1 MNTIQNTHYLASDKF
16 IGKIIKIEN
25 KYSEVNLKTT
35 EEMSVD
41 NYGLIHGGFVFGLA
55 DYAAMMA
62 INKPTVVLGK
72 ADVRF
77 VNPVKIDDELTAIAK
92 IINDFDNKNIVN
104 VEITNSNNKKVFEG
118 NFHCYILKKH
128 ALA

>member
-1 MNTIQNTHYLASDKF
+1 MNTIQNTHYLASERL
-16 IGKIIKIEN
+16 IGEIIKIEN

-41 NYGLIHGGFVFGLA
+41 NYGLIHGGFIFGLA
-55 DYAAMMA
+55 DYAAMIA
-62 INKPTVVLGK
+62 VNKPTVVLAK

-77 VNPVKIDDELTAIAK
+77 VNPVKIGDDLIAIAK
-92 IINDFDNKNIVN
+92 VINDLDNKNIVN
-104 VEITNSNNKKVFEG
+104 VEITNSNNKKIFDG
-118 NFHCYILKKH
+118 DFHCYILKKH